1 MVGTLAGLSA
11 VIAGMASL
19 RLAWRGQSAWRPYL
33 IITGWALLALAL
45 FAFSLAIGGETGIPL
60 AIILISLAG
69 LAAVMGNRELRP
81 RKTAREREGVI
92 DPSDRASRWW
102 RGALRVILAGPLSG
116 AAAILVG
123 VALAKQLPFQDVDA
137 VALGGL
143 TVPLLWAGGMAWTL
157 SDDKILRAFALLVI
171 VSLVSFILA
180 FLI

>member
-92 DPSDRASRWW
+92 DRSRDLQSPRTSFWSKRKPLQTKAFVLQPSPMKGR
-102 RGALRVILAGPLSG
+102 
-116 AAAILVG
+116 
-123 VALAKQLPFQDVDA
+123 
-137 VALGGL
+137 
-143 TVPLLWAGGMAWTL
+143 
-157 SDDKILRAFALLVI
+157 
-171 VSLVSFILA
+171 
-180 FLI
+180 LIRQRK